1 MKKIIISIS
10 FIVCSVFLYAQN
22 PMDERLYD
30 EVKLKIG
37 DDATVISACG
47 GTKKEDKP
55 HTGSCSL
62 TLNKDVLYR
71 FTCGNSK
78 KSVGLLKQKLSYKDG
93 NNYVI
98 KKGIEVKAGEILSF
112 EFLCDKTGK
121 YSLISYFE
129 DFGFCYNVTII
140 SKVNK

>member
-37 DDATVISACG
+37 DDATEIGACG
-47 GTKKEDKP
+47 GSKKEDKP

-78 KSVGLLKQKLSYKDG
+78 KSAGILKEKLTFEE
-93 NNYVI
+93 NNQLV
-98 KKGIEVKAGEILSF
+98 KVIEVKVGEISSF
-112 EFLCDKTGK
+112 EFLCNKTGM
-121 YSLISYFE
+121 YSLQSFYE
-129 DFGFCYNVTII
+129 DSGYCYNVTVI
-140 SKVNK
+140 SKVNQ

>member
-10 FIVCSVFLYAQN
+10 FIICSVFLYAQN

-37 DDATVISACG
+37 DDATEIGTCG
-47 GTKKEDKP
+47 GSKKEDKL
-55 HTGSCSL
+55 HSGSCSL

-78 KSVGLLKQKLSYKDG
+78 MSAGILKERLTFKE
-93 NNYVI
+93 NNQLV
-98 KKGIEVKAGEILSF
+98 KVIEVKVGEISSF
-112 EFLCDKTGK
+112 EFLCNKTGK
-121 YSLISYFE
+121 YSLQSFYK
-129 DFGFCYNVTII
+129 DFGYCYNVTII
-140 SKVNK
+140 SKVNQ